1 MTSKPTVY
9 AVNMLTIAIILIQLQ
24 LATQF
29 LSCAG
34 NPRSAWSIVG
44 FGLRLAKDIKAH
56 RNGSTSTTTADDELE
71 KRALW
76 QVQIHPFL
84 SVVLIHHSRM
94 LLLFD
99 TQLSVALGRASVMDP
114 LKLDLSLPIAFPDES
129 TDKQSTLA
137 FFNCLINLYR
147 ILNFTLRS
155 LYTVRLDQFQT
166 NHSPDIPAII
176 VGLTLHMKFMVEQY
190 ERSHSF
196 KYDGESAMI
205 SIFIYV
211 MRVLESRQQPVVPY
225 RTLLPPLPPPSPPR
239 LLGALRLLDHPSRVV
254 APSLKRR
261 PSFDSDEDL
270 MDLDDMQDNGDEDD
284 EPELSLSEGKKR
296 AAPPDGRARKR
307 SRQD

>member
-1 MTSKPTVY
+1 MFLPLLHRPIFEQSVHQGLHIHDFGFERLCSSWRGVVITRSNCGALY
-9 AVNMLTIAIILIQLQ
+9 DLQ
-24 LATQF
+24 AYCLATQF

-176 VGLTLHMKFMVEQY
+176 VGLTLPSYPIAHS
-190 ERSHSF
+190 SHH
-196 KYDGESAMI
+196 YL
-205 SIFIYV
+205 
-211 MRVLESRQQPVVPY
+211 RH
-225 RTLLPPLPPPSPPR
+225 PR
-239 LLGALRLLDHPSRVV
+239 LVSSVLSVCWTIQPRRRAQPQ
-254 APSLKRR
+254 RR

-296 AAPPDGRARKR
+296 AAPPHGRARKR